1 VCPTSD
7 DWTEEEI
14 RDLLEALMFVGE
26 EWDVVAQTVKTK
38 TMEQCVLQF
47 ARLPIADRYLQ
58 DFNPWYHYP
67 CYIHTHTHTHTHM
80 CVCVCVCVCT

>member
-1 VCPTSD
+1 MTGLICVCVHTHTHTHTHTQVCPTSD

-14 RDLLEALMFVGE
+14 RDLIEALIFVGE
-26 EWDVVAQTVKTK
+26 EWDVVAQIVKTK

-58 DFNPWYHYP
+58 DFSPW
-67 CYIHTHTHTHTHM
+67 
-80 CVCVCVCVCT
+80 